1 MFEGVLNESCCA
13 ITTFVIGIAF
23 FLYYLTV

>member
-13 ITTFVIGIAF
+13 VTTFVIGIAL
-23 FLYYLTV
+23 FLYYLPL